1 MVEQRT
7 RLAVFALV
15 AAAALGASARA
26 AAQPQSGYGQVSLFG
41 SYQQTSRTDGGPNY
55 TFSEISANVSLVSK
69 PADDGGFEYG
79 LDARGAEYP
88 SSQQT
93 NRVSLYNAWIGG
105 RLTGGRVGLR
115 AGQMWLNDLG
125 GLGSVGGVAFEAQ
138 PFASSGPW
146 RLRFG
151 LFGGL
156 EPDLYQIGY
165 VSGVKKYGGYA
176 ALDGVRGWKNVL
188 GYVQIRDQSVTERS
202 VVTML
207 NFIPIGRDFFLYQAA
222 EIDTT
227 GPAGTGGGPRLTY
240 IFVNARYRATPWL
253 EFQGLYHHGTSID
266 TRSIAQDILNGRP
279 VDPRALEGF
288 LFGSI
293 GGRVTIEP
301 LRNLRFWGGYSQ
313 EQSSGTGETYPRYQ
327 AGISAMNVFGSGL
340 DLTAS
345 DYRYN
350 RPSTGSYDSIYAS
363 IGRSI
368 GPNVYLTLDY
378 TTSLSVLSITNADG
392 VVVQSRPRSKR
403 FALQGVV
410 NLSRAFSV
418 ILTAEQIRDDT
429 ARQFRGLAGI
439 TFRF

>member
-1 MVEQRT
+1 MRT
-7 RLAVFALV
+7 RTASSCALLAFLV
-15 AAAALGASARA
+15 VATPRAGA
-26 AAQPQSGYGQVSLFG
+26 QSTWGYGQVSLFG
-41 SYQQTSRTDGGPNY
+41 SVQQTSRTDGGPNY
-55 TFSEISANVSLVSK
+55 TFSEISANVAIASK
-69 PADDGGFEYG
+69 PADDGGWEYA

-88 SSQQT
+88 SASQS
-93 NRVSLYNAWIGG
+93 NRLSLYNAWVGG
-105 RLTGGRVGLR
+105 RTSGGRFGLR

-125 GLGSVGGVAFEAQ
+125 GLGAVGGVAFEAQ
-138 PFASSGPW
+138 PFAPSGPW

-156 EPDLYQIGY
+156 EPDLYQVGY

-176 ALDGVRGWKNVL
+176 ALDGNRGWKNVL
-188 GYVQIRDQSVTERS
+188 GYVRIQNEGLAERS
-202 VVTML
+202 VLTML

-227 GPAGTGGGPRLTY
+227 GPAGTEGGPQLTY
-240 IFVNARYRATPWL
+240 IFVNARYRAATWL
-253 EFQGLYHHGTSID
+253 EFQFLYHHGTSID

-293 GGRVTIEP
+293 GGRVSIEP
-301 LRNLRFWGGYSQ
+301 IRNLRIWGGYSQ
-313 EQSSGTGETYPRYQ
+313 EQTSRAGESYPRYQ

-350 RPSTGSYDSIYAS
+350 RPATGSYDSVYAS
-363 IGRSI
+363 IGRNI
-368 GPNVYLTLDY
+368 GPKVYLTLDY
-378 TTSLSVLSITNADG
+378 TTSLSVLRLTDSAGAI
-392 VVVQSRPRSKR
+392 VLSRPKSKR
-403 FALQGVV
+403 YALSGVV
-410 NLSRAFSV
+410 NLSRAFS
-418 ILTAEQIRDDT
+418 ILLTGEQIRDDT
-429 ARQFRGLAGI
+429 ARQFRGLLGL

>member
-1 MVEQRT
+1 MSR
-7 RLAVFALV
+7 RLARIALLVGGAV
-15 AAAALGASARA
+15 AVSARA
-26 AAQPQSGYGQVSLFG
+26 DAQSSWGLGQVTLFG
-41 SYQQTSRTDGGPNY
+41 SYQQTSRNDGGPSS
-55 TFSEISANVSLVSK
+55 TFSELSATVSVVSK
-69 PADDGGFEYG
+69 PADDGGFEYA

-88 SSQQT
+88 SSDQT
-93 NRVSLYNAWIGG
+93 NRMSIYNAWVGG
-105 RLTGGRVGLR
+105 RFAGGRVGLR

-125 GLGSVGGVAFEAQ
+125 GLGSVGGAAFEAQ
-138 PFASSGPW
+138 PFAASGAW
-146 RLRFG
+146 RFRFG

-156 EPDLYQIGY
+156 EPDLYQVGY
-165 VSGVKKYGGYA
+165 IHGVKKYGGYV
-176 ALDGVRGWKNVL
+176 ALDGDRGWKNVL
-188 GYVQIRDQSVTERS
+188 GYVRIQDQSVTERS

-207 NFIPIGRDFFLYQAA
+207 NFIPIGKEFFLYQAA

-227 GPAGTGGGPRLTY
+227 GPAGTGGGPKLTY

-253 EFQGLYHHGTSID
+253 EFQALYHHGTSID
-266 TRSIAQDILNGRP
+266 TRTIAQDILNGRP

-293 GGRVTIEP
+293 GGRISIEP
-301 LRNLRFWGGYSQ
+301 LRNLRIWGGYSQ
-313 EQSSGTGETYPRYQ
+313 EQTSRAGESYPRYQ

-350 RPSTGSYDSIYAS
+350 RPSTGSYDSFYAS

-368 GPNVYLTLDY
+368 GPKVYLTLDY
-378 TTSLSVLSITNADG
+378 TTSLSTLAFTTGDG

-403 FALQGVV
+403 FAMQGVV
-410 NLSRAFSV
+410 NISRAFSL
-418 ILTAEQIRDDT
+418 ILTAEQLRDDT
-429 ARQFRGLAGI
+429 ARQVRGLLGI

>member
-1 MVEQRT
+1 M
-7 RLAVFALV
+7 RLGAVILAAFAGAAL
-15 AAAALGASARA
+15 AAAPRA
-26 AAQPQSGYGQVSLFG
+26 EAQSTWGYGQISLFG
-41 SYQQTSRTDGGPNY
+41 SYQQTSRTDGGRNY
-55 TFSEISANVSLVSK
+55 TFSEISANVALASK
-69 PADDGGFEYG
+69 PADDGGWEYA

-93 NRVSLYNAWIGG
+93 NRLSLYNAWVGG
-105 RLTGGRVGLR
+105 RLAGGRVGLR

-125 GLGSVGGVAFEAQ
+125 GLGSVGGVAFEGQ
-138 PFASSGPW
+138 PFVASGPW

-151 LFGGL
+151 LFGGM
-156 EPDLYQIGY
+156 EPDLYQVGY
-165 VSGVKKYGGYA
+165 VNGVKKYGGYA
-176 ALDGVRGWKNVL
+176 ALDGERGWKNVL
-188 GYVQIRDQSVTERS
+188 GYVQIKNQSVTERS

-207 NFIPIGRDFFLYQAA
+207 NFIPIGKEFFLYQAA

-227 GPAGTGGGPRLTY
+227 GPAGSGGGPQLTY

-301 LRNLRFWGGYSQ
+301 VRNLRFWGGYSQ
-313 EQSSGTGETYPRYQ
+313 EQSSRAGETYGRFQ
-327 AGISAMNVFGSGL
+327 GGISAMNVFGSGV

-363 IGRSI
+363 IGRNI
-368 GPNVYLTLDY
+368 GPKVYLTLDY
-378 TTSLSVLSITNADG
+378 TTSLSTLSITNSDG
-392 VVVQSRPRSKR
+392 VVVQSRPRSRR

-418 ILTAEQIRDDT
+418 ILTGEQIRDDT
-429 ARQFRGLAGI
+429 ARQFRGLLGL